1 MEGRKKWLDAVEKFR
16 TDINSI
22 IKCLHCE
29 KGFSIIK
36 DVFPDEGN
44 TIVILTKTN

>member
-1 MEGRKKWLDAVEKFR
+1 MNLSYDK
-16 TDINSI
+16 
-22 IKCLHCE
+22 IKAAKGTTFYE
-29 KGFSIIK
+29 TMSKKGFSIIK